1 MQGISQALGSE
12 YAGAVPARG
21 LREWACGVQAPQSV
35 AVFDIAGARV
45 ERDDEFLEVELT
57 SGEDLQLRALS
68 LGAAR
73 GWELALRHA
82 ATS

>member
-1 MQGISQALGSE
+1 M
-12 YAGAVPARG
+12 
-21 LREWACGVQAPQSV
+21 QAPQSV

-73 GWELALRHA
+73 GA
-82 ATS
+82 ADSLGIRCVAAHMPP

>member
-1 MQGISQALGSE
+1 MKFEEESAVTTDPPTVTT
-12 YAGAVPARG
+12 AGLV
-21 LREWACGVQAPQSV
+21 
-35 AVFDIAGARV
+35 IAGARV